1 MNRKSNPWV
10 ALIAVY
16 LLAVILVLTLTG
28 CGSSAEAAEPESPR
42 FVFELQENN
51 TNLGESYIITDTE
64 TGVQYLYIKVY
75 NSGGLTKLEPAPE
88 EVGS

>member
-1 MNRKSNPWV
+1 MRRKNNPWV
-10 ALIAVY
+10 ALIAAL
-16 LLAVILVLTLTG
+16 LLALILVSTLTG
-28 CGSSAEAAEPESPR
+28 CGAAEAAEPESPR

-51 TNLGESYIITDTE
+51 TNLGGSYIITDTE

-75 NSGGLTKLEPAPE
+75 KSGGLTKLEPAPE